1 MRLLNDA
8 RTEQKRLAYLL
19 GGNVELH
26 RRTGH
31 WSGAMLGIVFMAATA
46 LVVIWYLSQFTTV
59 KM

>member
-8 RTEQKRLAYLL
+8 RTDQQRLAYLL

-26 RRTGH
+26 RKTGH
-31 WSGAMLGIVFMAATA
+31 WSGAMLGIVLMAATA
-46 LVVIWYLSQFTTV
+46 LVVMWYLSQFTAV